1 MSEIHF
7 IVEEAPEGG
16 YVARAVG
23 ADIVTEADD
32 LPSLH
37 AQVRDAVHCHFN
49 ERRKVARPDPPA
61 YHPRRSTG
69 GMRVPRDLSGAD
81 LVKRLGRFGYS
92 VTPDGQSYA
101 ADQHH
106 AWRASHHYPQS
117 RPVADWDAGGDSG

>member
-37 AQVRDAVHCHFN
+37 AQVRDAVRCHF
-49 ERRKVARPDPPA
+49 EEARLPSLIRLHFTREEVLVA
-61 YHPRRSTG
+61 
-69 GMRVPRDLSGAD
+69 
-81 LVKRLGRFGYS
+81 
-92 VTPDGQSYA
+92 
-101 ADQHH
+101 
-106 AWRASHHYPQS
+106 
-117 RPVADWDAGGDSG
+117 